1 MKTLPISAAILAS
14 AMFASSASYAACNEW
29 GAVNY
34 VYKSNTGVLAII
46 GGTACWV
53 SVTGSNA
60 TAVAAVLSTAN
71 ANDKEGYL
79 TTTGEVA
86 IEYQ

>member
-1 MKTLPISAAILAS
+1 MKKLLMSAAVLAS
-14 AMFASSASYAACNEW
+14 AMFASSASYAACNQW

-60 TAVAAVLSTAN
+60 TAIAAVLSTAN
-71 ANDKEGYL
+71 ANNKQGFL
-79 TTTGEVA
+79 TTNGEVA

>member
-1 MKTLPISAAILAS
+1 MKKPFASAAVLAS
-14 AMFASSASYAACNEW
+14 ALLASSVTHAGCNQW

-34 VYKSNTGVLAII
+34 VYKSSTGVLAII

-53 SVTGSNA
+53 STTGSNA
-60 TAVAAVLSTAN
+60 TAIAAVLSTAN
-71 ANDKEGYL
+71 ANNKQGYL
-79 TTTGEVA
+79 TTGGEVA

>member
-1 MKTLPISAAILAS
+1 MKKVLMPAAILAS
-14 AMFASSASYAACNEW
+14 AMFASSAAFAGCNQW

-34 VYKSNTGVLAII
+34 VYKSNSGVLAII

-53 SVTGSNA
+53 SMTGSNA
-60 TAVAAVLSTAN
+60 TAAAAVLSTAN
-71 ANDKEGYL
+71 ANNKEGYL
-79 TTTGEVA
+79 TSNGEVA

>member
-1 MKTLPISAAILAS
+1 MKKSLLSAAVLGCSLLAS
-14 AMFASSASYAACNEW
+14 GASYAGCSEW
-29 GAVNY
+29 GTVNY

-53 SVTGSNA
+53 GVTGTTA
-60 TAVAAVLSTAN
+60 TAVAAVLATAN
-71 ANDKEGYL
+71 ANNKQGYV
-79 TTTGEVA
+79 TSSGEVA